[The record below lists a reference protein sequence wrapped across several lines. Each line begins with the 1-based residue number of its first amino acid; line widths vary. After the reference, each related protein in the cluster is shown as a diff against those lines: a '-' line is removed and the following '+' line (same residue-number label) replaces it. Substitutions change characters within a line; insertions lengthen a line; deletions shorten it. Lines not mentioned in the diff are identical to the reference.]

1 MNTKMIASPD
11 THSEYTPTSLV
22 PASSFLFLLLF
33 FAYGGTVVTVFPVTW
48 SISCIPGQFLAVVRY
63 GGRRY
68 AGKKLPC
75 GTLSRNRETR
85 LG

>member
-22 PASSFLFLLLF
+22 PASSFFYSF
-33 FAYGGTVVTVFPVTW
+33 CFVYGGTVVTVFPVTW
-48 SISCIPGQFLAVVRY
+48 SISCIPEQFLAVVRY

-68 AGKKLPC
+68 GGQKFAQRHPVEE
-75 GTLSRNRETR
+75 R
-85 LG
+85 